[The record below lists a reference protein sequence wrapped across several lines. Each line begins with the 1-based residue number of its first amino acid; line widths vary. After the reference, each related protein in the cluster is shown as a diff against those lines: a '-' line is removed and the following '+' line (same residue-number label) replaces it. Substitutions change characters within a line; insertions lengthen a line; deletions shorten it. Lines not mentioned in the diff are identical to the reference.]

1 MRVKNRIRRRRGE
14 RERRGQWLRGVR
26 KRNFLYMA
34 NVLSN
39 ARAARDRMVRGAAG

>member
-1 MRVKNRIRRRRGE
+1 MRRKEQGGRRREGE
-14 RERRGQWLRGVR
+14 
-26 KRNFLYMA
+26 KRTVVEGGAQAQLLYMA